1 MEVLVDTVTA
11 FQGKK
16 MEKEEIQKIFSGDI
30 KSEVAVQANETKHL
44 HADVEDMKKDIEEIK
59 KSLSDIHKVLSEAK
73 GGWKTLMWAAGAGSA
88 VTAFLI
94 MIQQLF
100 WGK

>member
-1 MEVLVDTVTA
+1 
-11 FQGKK
+11 
-16 MEKEEIQKIFSGDI
+16 MEKEDIQRIFSKDI
-30 KSEVAVQANETKHL
+30 YSEVAVQANEIKHL

-59 KSLSDIHKVLSEAK
+59 KSLANIDKVLSEAR

-94 MIQQLF
+94 MLQQFF

>member
-1 MEVLVDTVTA
+1 
-11 FQGKK
+11 
-16 MEKEEIQKIFSGDI
+16 MEKEDIQRIFSKDI
-30 KSEVAVQANETKHL
+30 NSKVAVQANEIKHL

-59 KSLSDIHKVLSEAK
+59 KSLANIDKVLSEAR

-88 VTAFLI
+88 VTAFII
-94 MIQQLF
+94 MVQQFF